1 MIRKVATPLLILLL
15 AACGLPATAPA
26 AATLLPTTTAT
37 PFLATATATFTQ
49 RPTFTPTRTP
59 TQTPSPTHTATA
71 TSTVTATI
79 TAAATSIPTY
89 VRLRG
94 KVLVDQ
100 AVCHYG
106 PGAAYLYKY
115 GVYKDSNLEIIARA
129 EPGEYIQVQA
139 IGGSNPCWVNPKY
152 MQIKGDIKNVQP
164 IDPIDAKLP
173 MSPYYQPPERY
184 SAHREGNTVTV
195 FWSPL
200 VLRPGDDS
208 EQIPYIVEAWVC
220 KDGQIIFNPVGTRQL
235 AVEIEDQPGCAIPS
249 RARLIAA
256 EKHGYTRPVE
266 IPWPQAEQ
274 K

>member
-1 MIRKVATPLLILLL
+1 
-15 AACGLPATAPA
+15 
-26 AATLLPTTTAT
+26 
-37 PFLATATATFTQ
+37 
-49 RPTFTPTRTP
+49 
-59 TQTPSPTHTATA
+59 
-71 TSTVTATI
+71 
-79 TAAATSIPTY
+79 
-89 VRLRG
+89 
-94 KVLVDQ
+94 VLVDQ

-106 PGAAYLYKY
+106 PGAPYLYKY

-129 EPGEYIQVQA
+129 EPGEYIQIQA
-139 IGGSNPCWVNPKY
+139 IGGNNPCWVNPKY
-152 MQIKGDIKNVQP
+152 MQIKGDLKDVQP
-164 IDPIDAKLP
+164 IDPTDVKLP

-220 KDGQIIFNPVGTRQL
+220 KDGQIVFNPVGARQL
-235 AVEIEDQPGCAIPS
+235 AIEIEDQPGCAVPS
-249 RARLIAA
+249 HARLIAA